1 MTDNKRII
9 ALSNQLREEG
19 MQVSIKVQKL
29 HVMYGTYLKVQQV

>member
-19 MQVSIKVQKL
+19 MQVSIRSTKTACDV
-29 HVMYGTYLKVQQV
+29 